1 MAHVPRGWRTTL
13 VLPVVASLA
22 IAGTALAA
30 GSATLISVGSPSTPF
45 SQNKQNEPAIAIDPA
60 NPNIMAAGSNDE
72 IDLESCAAGDPT
84 TCPFTPGVGVSGIYF
99 SQDGGTS
106 WAQPTYTGWTA
117 RGCLG
122 SAKCVPREGPIGT
135 LPNYYENGLV
145 SDGDPMLAFGP
156 LPDSS
161 GHFSWNNGARLYY
174 GNLTSNFS
182 SVRSE
187 TAFRGYEA
195 VAVSYTLDLT
205 KAMNGENTGWSSPVV
220 VSRQN
225 AALFSDKDGLWV
237 DNASSSPYFGNVY
250 ECNVAFRSLGRGGAP
265 EPVMFSRSTDAGSTW
280 SGQIQ
285 LSAATDNNQ
294 TGGRQGCQIRT
305 DSHGGVFVFWEGTN
319 VKTGQSVQ
327 YMTRSFNGGMTFDQ
341 PRIIAAVVDVGRFD
355 PATDRAS
362 FDGVAGAR
370 TDSFPSVDIANGA
383 PTGTGATNEI
393 VIGWSNGVTP
403 TGSSG
408 TNEQALVQW
417 STNGGTTWSTPVN
430 AAPATDRPDFPAFAI
445 APDGSHLYVTYDN
458 FLQPWQ
464 GDTSQP
470 RLMQGVVRS
479 AAIGTDG
486 VPGSWSDL
494 FRGPTG
500 DNRGS
505 SQNGL
510 TAGFLGDYNSAMATD
525 TSVAAVWN
533 DVQNAADCSAID
545 TYRQALLDGTTA
557 TVPDVVADC
566 PDTFGNTDIY
576 GGVFTPGP

>member
-13 VLPVVASLA
+13 VLPIMASLV
-22 IAGTALAA
+22 IGGPVLAA
-30 GSATLISVGSPSTPF
+30 GSATLITVGSPASPF
-45 SQNKQNEPAIAIDPA
+45 SQNKQNEPAVAIDPA
-60 NPNIMAAGSNDE
+60 DPSIMAAGSNDE

-84 TCPFTPGVGVSGIYF
+84 TCPFTPGVGLSGIYF

-117 RGCLG
+117 RDCLG
-122 SAKCVPREGPIGT
+122 PAKCAPHEGSIGT
-135 LPNYYENGLV
+135 LPNYYESGLV

-156 LPDSS
+156 LPDPS
-161 GHFSWNNGARLYY
+161 GRFSWSNGVRLYY

-187 TAFRGYEA
+187 TAFPGFEA

-205 KAMNGENTGWSSPVV
+205 KAMSGDNTGWSSPVV

-237 DNASSSPYFGNVY
+237 DNAASSPYFGNVY

-265 EPVMFSRSTDAGSTW
+265 EPVMFSRSTDGGSTW
-280 SGQIQ
+280 AGQIQ

-327 YMTRSFNGGMTFDQ
+327 YMTRSSNGGMTFDQ
-341 PRIIAAVVDVGRFD
+341 PRIIAGVVDVGRFD
-355 PATDRAS
+355 PATGRAS

-383 PTGTGATNEI
+383 PTGADATNEI

-403 TGSSG
+403 ASASG

-417 STNGGTTWSTPVN
+417 STNGGNTWSTPVN

-445 APDGSHLYVTYDN
+445 SPDGSQLYVTYDN

-464 GDTSQP
+464 TDTSSA

-479 AAIGTDG
+479 AAIGTNG

-500 DNRGS
+500 DSRGS

-533 DVQNAADCSAID
+533 DVQTAADCSAID
-545 TYRQALLDGTTA
+545 TYRENLVTSTSPNP
-557 TVPDVVADC
+557 VPAVVTDC
-566 PDTFGNTDIY
+566 PAGFGNTDIY
-576 GGVFTPGP
+576 GGVFTP